1 VLRSVQSE
9 EVAPDRIRKVAV
21 YHRAVKGPPI
31 TVRCD
36 CGTVQH
42 IPYGESWTCPSCGRR
57 WDTAQIPAE
66 EYEGVMR
73 DMRHYRIQAM
83 WLGSGIGLA
92 VVLLAVLTD
101 RPLFPLALIAM
112 AGWWLVYMPQWRRK
126 VRARARSL
134 PSWKLRSG

>member
-1 VLRSVQSE
+1 M
-9 EVAPDRIRKVAV
+9 
-21 YHRAVKGPPI
+21 KGPPI

-36 CGTVQH
+36 CGVTQH
-42 IPYGESWTCPSCGRR
+42 IPYGDAWTCPACGRR
-57 WDTAQIPAE
+57 WDTAQIPEE

-73 DMRHYRIQAM
+73 DMRRYRVQAM
-83 WLGSGIGLA
+83 VLGSAIGLGVVAVA
-92 VVLLAVLTD
+92 VVTE

>member
-1 VLRSVQSE
+1 MR
-9 EVAPDRIRKVAV
+9 VAV

-36 CGTVQH
+36 CGEVQH
-42 IPYGESWTCPSCGRR
+42 IHYGESWTCPSCGRR

-73 DMRHYRIQAM
+73 GMRHYRIQAM

-126 VRARARSL
+126 VRAAARNL